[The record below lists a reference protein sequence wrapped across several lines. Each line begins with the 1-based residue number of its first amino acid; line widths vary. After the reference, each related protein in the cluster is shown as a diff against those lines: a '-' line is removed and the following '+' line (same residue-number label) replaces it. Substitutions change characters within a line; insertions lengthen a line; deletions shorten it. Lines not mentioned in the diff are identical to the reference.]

1 LSVTL
6 GHRLLTLDYSQWD
19 LTRPDGE
26 AACIGISQ
34 FARDRG
40 NMVDEAEVLQREEL
54 RRRRWVE
61 VQVRERKA
69 PSALPAFDL
78 SLDLRG
84 PKQIRLLR
92 SGSTVLLRRHVH
104 IRATAVVLRAVSAG
118 GKVSLVLVH
127 SCGHIVN
134 LPLGEILVAT
144 NVSTLAGLTTFAR
157 LGVTAAELVTVV
169 WSGGCTVCYIPPPGR
184 STTWASHLNVAF
196 DKE

>member
-1 LSVTL
+1 MVN
-6 GHRLLTLDYSQWD
+6 
-19 LTRPDGE
+19 E
-26 AACIGISQ
+26 AQ
-34 FARDRG
+34 
-40 NMVDEAEVLQREEL
+40 VLEREEL
-54 RRRRWVE
+54 RRGGWIK
-61 VQVRERKA
+61 VQVWEREA

-78 SLDLRG
+78 GLDLRS
-84 PKQIRLLR
+84 PKQVCFLGG
-92 SGSTVLLRRHVH
+92 GSTVLLRRHIHVW
-104 IRATAVVLRAVSAG
+104 AAAVVLRAVSAG

-127 SCGHIVN
+127 SCGHIID